1 MTDDRNLEDT
11 REEEDYDNA
20 RDRAERK
27 EQDML
32 EYGDILYDERM
43 EDWDE

>member
-11 REEEDYDNA
+11 REEDDYEY
-20 RDRAERK
+20 ER
-27 EQDML
+27 ERRERYEEYML